1 MSKAPSISSI
11 TRKKKEFRVIVHTCN
26 FFSWEAEA
34 GGICV
39 QNKPRQHCETVS
51 TISKQPVPF
60 ITLLQ
65 IVVECLINQSARD
78 NSGMG
83 ETCHAVISE
92 PQKQVELARPG
103 YCDVSSTYWDRGVPV
118 FALSRLSLTVLVG
131 CDLLG
136 ESLSVMVDLVHIFK
150 MAKIGIFLKREFK
163 TILVSFSSLFFS
175 SSFFSFYRALFT
187 DKVHENFFRLWKEAY
202 YREKG
207 DQLMHLAF
215 CLPNPFLRRLCRVS
229 FGKFK

>member
-1 MSKAPSISSI
+1 M
-11 TRKKKEFRVIVHTCN
+11 
-26 FFSWEAEA
+26 
-34 GGICV
+34 
-39 QNKPRQHCETVS
+39 
-51 TISKQPVPF
+51 
-60 ITLLQ
+60 
-65 IVVECLINQSARD
+65 
-78 NSGMG
+78 
-83 ETCHAVISE
+83 CHAVILE

-103 YCDVSSTYWDRGVPV
+103 YCDVPSTYWDRDVPV
-118 FALSRLSLTVLVG
+118 FARSRLPLTVLVG
-131 CDLLG
+131 CDLLS
-136 ESLSVMVDLVHIFK
+136 ESLSIMVDLVKVHIFK
-150 MAKIGIFLKREFK
+150 MAKIGIFLKCEFK
-163 TILVSFSSLFFS
+163 TILVFSSLFFS